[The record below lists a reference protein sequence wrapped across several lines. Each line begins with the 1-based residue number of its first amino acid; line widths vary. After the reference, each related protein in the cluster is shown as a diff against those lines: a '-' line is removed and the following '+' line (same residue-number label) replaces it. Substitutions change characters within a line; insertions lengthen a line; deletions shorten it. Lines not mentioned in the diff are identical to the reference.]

1 MEEEVIRAKSEGTKN
16 SGAQKCNAPCMEFNK
31 VTKGEN
37 KKLLK
42 SSVHDYCMLRK
53 CGMGRR
59 VHKKIGLAS
68 LRIRIFAGDFF
79 VKERA
84 F

>member
-1 MEEEVIRAKSEGTKN
+1 
-16 SGAQKCNAPCMEFNK
+16 MEFNK
-31 VTKGEN
+31 VTKRKGKTKN
-37 KKLLK
+37 F
-42 SSVHDYCMLRK
+42 SRVQFMIVLRK
-53 CGMGRR
+53 CGMGKR

-68 LRIRIFAGDFF
+68 LRIRILAGDFF